1 MNIILAEI
9 GTVGEQRPERS
20 FDQSAILIGRDASE
34 CDIAFDNERFPMVS
48 RKHAEF
54 RWQDGHWFVID
65 LNSSYG
71 TFLNGSQ
78 VTEPV
83 PIAAGASIQF
93 GVDGPIVRVVWFEA
107 ETETFEHAPEP
118 VASLPTPDGS
128 TTGVVNIHPTP
139 PISSAPAAVGT
150 SLATLE
156 FADSSRPVFT
166 ITKDQIWLGRESDCD
181 IIFDASSGTVSRK
194 HASIRIENGEF
205 VLTDN
210 HSFNG
215 TLVNEE
221 RIASPVSLN
230 NGDKIR
236 LGKGGPVVRFNSTAT
251 AAKRSTTSADP
262 VVGLSKTIALKLD
275 RTADRKLAGDNAPQ
289 LLMSVSFAGK
299 SELMVGRDETCD
311 IQLDGLQISKHHA
324 RLLSSSAGLAV
335 EDLNSTNG
343 VFVTGER
350 ISRRSLVG
358 GDAVQIGSFLL
369 RIDGAGNVGVFDTR
383 SKTRIDV
390 VNVTIKAKDRAAG
403 GTVKLLGDVSFSIRP
418 NEFVGILGP
427 SGAGKST
434 LIKAMNG
441 ILPPASGN
449 VLVNNLDLY
458 RNFDSVKQQI
468 GYVPQDDIIHRE
480 LSVYRTLYYIAR
492 LRLSRD
498 ASAAEIAQI
507 IDEVLDVTGLS
518 VRKNVQ
524 VRQLS
529 GGQRKRVS
537 MAVELLTKPAAI
549 FLDEPTSGL
558 DPSTEETIMRLFR
571 EIAESGRTVVMTT
584 HVLENVRLFDKIVLL
599 VAGKL
604 VFFGSPGD
612 ALSHFGVSNF
622 KELYEALERPLTA
635 NSGESKAEE
644 LWRKFAASVYYKKN
658 VREPLDEL
666 GTLQQSPRGKKR
678 RLGIVGSV
686 SQLIT
691 LSRRYLAVLFKDKL
705 NLLILFAQAPLI
717 ALLTYLVMDSNRPRD
732 FVYFV
737 VALVAF
743 WFGISVA
750 AREIIRERAVYKRE
764 RMFNLGI
771 VPYLFSKLF
780 VLGIIVT
787 VQCLMLFA
795 PLKLFDLTGM
805 MSMPGEML
813 GVPQFWAMLLTAGV
827 GIACGLLVSTLV
839 RTSEMAASLVPLV
852 LIPQILFSGLVGVP
866 HGVNKVIGL
875 TMPSAWSFDTMKRF
889 STLDTLEPDGADPKG
904 ATRGLGL
911 YKSIEAEN
919 EKAADKAKRDLQDL
933 KKIGGAFMDS
943 DVPASAMPEM
953 PELKKVPNDLSGY
966 VSFLHPWMSEVL
978 NQVVLMI
985 MLGLLVFATLIALRF
1000 RDHVH

>member
-9 GTVGEQRPERS
+9 GTAGEQKPERS
-20 FDQSAILIGRDASE
+20 FDQSSVLIGRDASE

-48 RKHAEF
+48 RRHAEV
-54 RWQDGHWFVID
+54 RWQDGRWFVVD

-71 TFLNGSQ
+71 TFLNGRQ
-78 VTEPV
+78 VMQPS
-83 PIAAGASIQF
+83 PIAAGASIQC
-93 GVDGPIVRVVWFEA
+93 GVDGPVVSVIWFEA
-107 ETETFEHAPEP
+107 ETETFEPEP
-118 VASLPTPDGS
+118 VALSPTPV
-128 TTGVVNIHPTP
+128 TTPSGVATSQPTP
-139 PISSAPAAVGT
+139 PTSTVSPAVDTPMA
-150 SLATLE
+150 ALE
-156 FADSSRPVFT
+156 FADSSRPAFT
-166 ITKDQIWLGRESDCD
+166 IKKNRIWLGRESDCD
-181 IIFDASSGTVSRK
+181 VVFDASSGTVSRK
-194 HASIRIENGEF
+194 HALITIENGGF

-221 RIASPVSLN
+221 RLASPVSLN
-230 NGDKIR
+230 NGDKIQ
-236 LGKGGPVVRFNSTAT
+236 LGMGGPVVRFHSQAT
-251 AAKRSTTSADP
+251 AAERSTTSADP
-262 VVGLSKTIALKLD
+262 AVGLSKTIVVQLD
-275 RTADRKLAGDNAPQ
+275 RTADRKLAAVSAAPQ

-299 SELMVGRDETCD
+299 SELTVGRDEACD
-311 IQLDGLQISKHHA
+311 IQLDGLQISKRHA
-324 RLLSSSAGLAV
+324 RLLSSAGGVAV

-343 VFVTGER
+343 VFVNGER
-350 ISRRSLVG
+350 VSRRSLSES
-358 GDAVQIGSFLL
+358 DSVQIGSFLL

-390 VNVTIKAKDRAAG
+390 VNVSNEARNRTNSGK
-403 GTVKLLGDVSFSIRP
+403 VKLLDDVSFSIQP
-418 NEFVGILGP
+418 NEFIGILGP

-441 ILPPASGN
+441 ILRPASGN

-468 GYVPQDDIIHRE
+468 GYVPQDEIIHRE
-480 LSVYRTLYYIAR
+480 LSVYRTLYYIAK

-518 VRKNVQ
+518 DRKDVE
-524 VRQLS
+524 VSKLS

-604 VFFGSPGD
+604 VFFGSPAD

-622 KELYEALERPLTA
+622 KELFEKLERPSVTH
-635 NSGESKAEE
+635 GETTVAEE
-644 LWRKFAASVYYKKN
+644 LRRKFNSSAYYKKN

-666 GTLQQSPRGKKR
+666 GTLQRSSRGKKR
-678 RLGIVGSV
+678 RLGIVGSL
-686 SQLIT
+686 SQLTT

-750 AREIIRERAVYKRE
+750 AREIIRERAIYKRE

-780 VLGIIVT
+780 VLGSIVT

-795 PLKLFDLTGM
+795 PLKLFDLTGL

-813 GVPQFWAMLLTAGV
+813 GMPQFWAMLLTAGV
-827 GIACGLLVSTLV
+827 GIACGLLISTLV
-839 RTSEMAASLVPLV
+839 RTSEMAASLVPLI

-866 HGVNKVIGL
+866 HGVNEVIGM

-889 STLDTLEPDGADPKG
+889 STLDTLEPEGANPKG
-904 ATRGLGL
+904 ATKGLGL
-911 YKSIEAEN
+911 YKSIESEN
-919 EKAADKAKRDLQDL
+919 ERAAEKAKRDLQDL
-933 KKIGGAFMDS
+933 KRINGAFTDT
-943 DVPASAMPEM
+943 DIPASVVPEM
-953 PELKKVPNDLSGY
+953 PELKKVPDDLSGY
-966 VSFLHPWMSEVL
+966 VTFLHPWMSEVL

-985 MLGLLVFATLIALRF
+985 MFGLLVVATLFALRA
-1000 RDHVH
+1000 RDHVR